1 MYIVYVSSG
10 DISFL
15 HIWSLLVLFVYLKR
29 AGDKGDSFETDH
41 AALVM
46 TPRLNRY
53 SCAIHVCSDAGDS
66 LRVREPASQVF
77 PEADELPK
85 CNVMPLE
92 GLLGGE
98 GQCAFL

>member
-29 AGDKGDSFETDH
+29 AGDKGDSFEARFHVVKFHSETDH

-46 TPRLNRY
+46 TPGLNRY
-53 SCAIHVCSDAGDS
+53 SSVLFMSALMRVIHLGFGNQ
-66 LRVREPASQVF
+66 PARSFQKQTNF
-77 PEADELPK
+77 QNAT
-85 CNVMPLE
+85 
-92 GLLGGE
+92 
-98 GQCAFL
+98 